1 MPGSIHAVWS
11 FSKFLLVIS
20 SFGLILLRTTSFLLG
35 SGRSSLSTQIELDP
49 ECVAGS
55 YCIDGLR
62 LISPCQLT
70 FMFPKRSDSLLI
82 RSLRSLSGRSVP
94 LELRLCFGRLLRIFG
109 DFSSWLEA
117 FNCSNLARQFPS
129 VEWTI
134 RLHPTLP
141 CKRLTYGRLMTPGR
155 PKKLQSDHPFVTKD
169 KTPLPFVQKQQ
180 LSTNRGGK
188 AFVSK
193 GNLQQASDVAPKEP
207 CALLLPLVDPTD
219 PFAKMPNLTGPFE
232 VIVFTQH

>member
-1 MPGSIHAVWS
+1 MPCGS

-20 SFGLILLRTTSFLLG
+20 SFGLILLRTTSFPLG
-35 SGRSSLSTQIELDP
+35 FRRSSLSTQIELDP
-49 ECVAGS
+49 ECVGWELLHRW
-55 YCIDGLR
+55 IVLD
-62 LISPCQLT
+62 LT
-70 FMFPKRSDSLLI
+70 LPADFHVPQKKRQFMI